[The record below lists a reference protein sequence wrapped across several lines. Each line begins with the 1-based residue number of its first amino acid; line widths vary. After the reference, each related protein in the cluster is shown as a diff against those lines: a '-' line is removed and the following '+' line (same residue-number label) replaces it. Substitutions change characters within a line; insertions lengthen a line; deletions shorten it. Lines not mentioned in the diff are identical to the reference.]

1 MRRSVM
7 IDVMCCESI
16 MKEIKRTQSHH
27 LLVGYW
33 RKRIQVRDQVWDL
46 VRGRVESTLREGIA
60 DDNA

>member
-7 IDVMCCESI
+7 IDVMDCEYV
-16 MKEIKRTQSHH
+16 MKEVRKTSPHH
-27 LLVGYW
+27 LLAGYW
-33 RKRIQVRDQVWDL
+33 RRRIQIRDQVWDL